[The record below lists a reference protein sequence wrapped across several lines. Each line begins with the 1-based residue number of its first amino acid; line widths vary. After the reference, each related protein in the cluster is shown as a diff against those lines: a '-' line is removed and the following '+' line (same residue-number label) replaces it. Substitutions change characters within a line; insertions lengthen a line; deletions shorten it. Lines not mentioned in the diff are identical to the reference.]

1 LVLVVGET
9 SQVVVVKQQ
18 GPVEESLQVAVVM
31 PLVPAEETTSPVP
44 EAERRQLEEVAPEAV
59 APWAAPVSLG
69 ARLTL
74 EAVEH
79 LALPAARSLA
89 VTSRVQ
95 VVLVHNRPPAVT

>member
-1 LVLVVGET
+1 MVGET

-18 GPVEESLQVAVVM
+18 GPVEKESLQVAVVM
-31 PLVPAEETTSPVP
+31 PLVPAEETTSLVP
-44 EAERRQLEEVAPEAV
+44 EAGRRQLEEVAPEAV

-79 LALPAARSLA
+79 LVLPAARSLA

-95 VVLVHNRPPAVT
+95 VVLVHNRPLAVT

>member
-1 LVLVVGET
+1 MLVVGET

-44 EAERRQLEEVAPEAV
+44 EAERRQLEEVAP
-59 APWAAPVSLG
+59 WAAPVSLG